1 MDPDGP
7 NLKSPRAPARAES
20 PLHMLACL
28 GKPPNSP
35 YSPDPAEDAAPVTEL
50 EDLVDVVVGDRDWAN
65 RQARG
70 LVARRV
76 ELHRCRLTG
85 AELAEAVLT
94 DVVFVE
100 CRLDFAGL
108 RMAKLDRVVFRDC
121 RMTECDFYEA
131 SLTDVLFEHC
141 ELREAT
147 LTGVKLK
154 RVELRRC
161 DLTGL
166 TGVEALRGARMPWND
181 VLENGHLFAAALGFE
196 IVD

>member
-1 MDPDGP
+1 
-7 NLKSPRAPARAES
+7 
-20 PLHMLACL
+20 MLACL

-35 YSPDPAEDAAPVTEL
+35 YPPDPVPDAAPVTEL
-50 EDLVDVVVGDRDWAN
+50 EDLVDAVVGDLDWAN

-85 AELAEAVLT
+85 AELAEALLT
-94 DVVFVE
+94 DVVFME
-100 CRLDFAGL
+100 CRLDLVGL

-121 RMTECDFYEA
+121 RMAECDFYEA
-131 SLTDVLFEHC
+131 SLTDVLFDHC

-147 LTGVKLK
+147 LSGVKLK

-161 DLTGL
+161 DLAGL
-166 TGVEALRGARMPWND
+166 SGVEALRGARLPWND
-181 VLENGHLFAAALGFE
+181 ALENGPLFAAALGFE
-196 IVD
+196 IID

>member
-1 MDPDGP
+1 
-7 NLKSPRAPARAES
+7 
-20 PLHMLACL
+20 MLACL

-35 YSPDPAEDAAPVTEL
+35 YPPDPAEDAAPVTEL
-50 EDLVDVVVGDRDWAN
+50 EDLVDVVVGDLDWAN

-85 AELAEAVLT
+85 AELAEAMLT

-100 CRLDFAGL
+100 CRLDLAGL

-147 LTGVKLK
+147 LSGVKLK

-161 DLTGL
+161 DLAGL

>member
-1 MDPDGP
+1 
-7 NLKSPRAPARAES
+7 
-20 PLHMLACL
+20 MLARV

-35 YSPDPAEDAAPVTEL
+35 YPPDLAEDAAPVTEL
-50 EDLVDVVVGDRDWAN
+50 EDVVDAVVDDLDWAN
-65 RQARG
+65 RQALG

-76 ELHRCRLTG
+76 ELRRCRLTG

-94 DVVFVE
+94 DVTFTE
-100 CRLDFAGL
+100 CRLDLAAL

-121 RMTECDFYEA
+121 RMAECDFYEA

-161 DLTGL
+161 DLAGL
-166 TGVEALRGARMPWND
+166 RGVESLRGARMPWND
-181 VLENGHLFAAALGFE
+181 VLENGPLFAAALGLE
-196 IVD
+196 ILD